1 MKLRDLAALAP
12 PQPMT
17 EVDPE
22 REAVRASKRARM
34 RALIKDYTDPKIP
47 ARDKIMCV
55 SCNERIG
62 PGERFTVHFEPRMM
76 LALIHCM
83 RCDAEEPKH
92 QWKRVIVKEV

>member
-12 PQPMT
+12 PEPLN

-22 REAVRASKRARM
+22 REAIRASKRARM
-34 RALIKDYTDPKIP
+34 RALVKDYTDPNVP
-47 ARDKIMCV
+47 ANRKIMCV
-55 SCNERIG
+55 TCNKRIG
-62 PGERFTVHFEPRMM
+62 PGESFTVHFEPRMM

-83 RCDAEEPKH
+83 ACDAEEPKH